1 MASDEARF
9 TGSDPVE
16 ALADVDGASSAMVES
31 TDAPRGFMVVL
42 VAVIATVFALI
53 NVAPWS
59 VILSLG
65 ALSVPL
71 FLWYHLVMRSRPKRR
86 AVLEGSAA
94 SMGYFLVFGAVLYSS
109 RYWIPGSWEEVAAKW
124 LVMFVLA
131 WASISLAGKADL
143 RHRLKDANER
153 YV

>member
-1 MASDEARF
+1 MASDETRSTNF
-9 TGSDPVE
+9 DPAQ
-16 ALADVDGASSAMVES
+16 ALADVDGASSSMVES

-42 VAVIATVFALI
+42 VTVIATVFALI

-59 VILSLG
+59 VILGLG
-65 ALSVPL
+65 TLSVPL
-71 FLWYHLVMRSRPKRR
+71 FLWYHLVMRKRPKRR
-86 AVLEGSAA
+86 SALESSGA
-94 SMGYFLVFGAVLYSS
+94 SVGYFLLFGAVLYSS
-109 RYWIPGSWEEVAAKW
+109 RYWMPGSWEEVAAKW

-131 WASISLAGKADL
+131 GASISLARRADL